1 MAFREMETKMASRIV
16 LDIFFC
22 GIVFIAVVG
31 IPVWMVIKP
40 PDSQRHTPRRL
51 ALPRSR
57 QLRLREQHQRHLQP
71 TH

>member
-1 MAFREMETKMASRIV
+1 MAFREMETNMASRIL

-22 GIVFIAVVG
+22 GIVFIAAVG

-40 PDSQRHTPRRL
+40 PDAQRHTPRRL
-51 ALPRSR
+51 ALPRTG
-57 QLRLREQHQRHLQP
+57 QLRPREQHQRDLQL

>member
-1 MAFREMETKMASRIV
+1 MASSIL

-22 GIVFIAVVG
+22 GVVFIAAVG

-40 PDSQRHTPRRL
+40 PGAERYTPRRP
-51 ALPRSR
+51 ALPHST
-57 QLRLREQHQRHLQP
+57 QLRPRQQHRRGLQL